1 MTLRFAVIGNPVA
14 HSRSPQI
21 HAAFGAQT
29 GLAVDYTRLEAPLDA
44 FLTTA
49 RQFFADG
56 GSGLSVTVPFKAEA
70 LAMAGSA
77 TLRAQLAGAANTL
90 ALRDGEL
97 LADNTD
103 GIGLLR
109 DLTENLGIT
118 LGGRRIL
125 LLGAG
130 GASRGVIAPLLAE
143 QPEALFIANRNGDRA
158 AALAAHFADARVDGG
173 GFEEIEGSWD
183 LLINATSAGLSD
195 SDLPLVPECF
205 ADDVLAYEMVYG
217 HETPFM
223 TLARSL
229 GARTVDGLGML
240 VEQAAEQ
247 FYLWRGVR
255 PETAPVIAAVR

>member
-1 MTLRFAVIGNPVA
+1 
-14 HSRSPQI
+14 
-21 HAAFGAQT
+21 
-29 GLAVDYTRLEAPLDA
+29 
-44 FLTTA
+44 
-49 RQFFADG
+49 
-56 GSGLSVTVPFKAEA
+56 VPFKAEA

-205 ADDVLAYEMVYG
+205 ADDALAYEMAMVQ
-217 HETPFM
+217 HFNAMANLEIEREI
-223 TLARSL
+223 RSL
-229 GARTVDGLGML
+229 HDNCDVTMKAAAAAALKRIDQLPNAHYSIPERTPDAARGTGAKPDQTHIP
-240 VEQAAEQ
+240 Q
-247 FYLWRGVR
+247 FGAGSVFTG
-255 PETAPVIAAVR
+255 EKVSV

>member
-1 MTLRFAVIGNPVA
+1 MTQRFAVIGNPVA

-21 HAAFGAQT
+21 HASFGAQT
-29 GLAVDYTRLEAPLDA
+29 GLAVDYKRLEAPLDA
-44 FLTTA
+44 FLATA

-56 GSGLSVTVPFKAEA
+56 GSGLSVTVPFKGEA

-109 DLTENLGIT
+109 DLTENLGIS

-205 ADDVLAYEMVYG
+205 ADDALAYEMVYG